1 MTWETEAKP
10 ILQRRHA
17 GHVITIRKRIEAA
30 EREQRNLAEAL
41 RATAGLL
48 TSTLRLDE
56 VLERILENIERV
68 VNHKIANIML
78 VENGVARIVRCRGYP
93 SAEIEKTMLAIR
105 FPIAEVVNFRR
116 MSETGRALAVPD
128 TGQSPDW
135 IETPAAGWQR
145 SYAGAPIRVKGQ
157 TIGFLNLD
165 SDIPGCFS
173 QDHADRLQAFAD
185 QAAIAIENARLFEE
199 TRQRGER
206 LALIN
211 DISATINQPVELG
224 DVWQTAVD
232 TLASALGIHQ
242 TSLALFDESRQRLT
256 VVAERPAPGNGSG
269 LGLEIPLDGN
279 GSMDQILAKKSWFA
293 SQDAQND
300 PLLEP
305 AHAIL
310 TRRSVRSILLVP
322 LLVGDEVIGTLGCD
336 SIEAQ
341 REFNAGEISLAVTIA
356 NLVAIKIE
364 QARLLEVERR
374 TRQEAERQAEEL
386 RLQARRM
393 ELLNEITLCSLSRS
407 LSRSL
412 SQPNLPEMLDAIAN
426 RLCCLVQADGAYISL
441 WDGSAGAPVP
451 AAGCGMKKNEFL
463 SLQFRPGDC
472 SLTGEALRLGRSIV
486 FEDVS
491 SCAHAA
497 QHAAASILGRS
508 ILAVPLIADGKKL
521 GAALINFKELHPFTP
536 DEMALCEQAAG
547 QIALA
552 IAKVKLFE
560 ETQRL
565 AITDELTGIYNR
577 RGLYELGRREVERAL
592 RFHRPLSAIMLDIDH
607 FKRFNDVYGHAIG
620 DQVLHNLAQR
630 IQNTVRD
637 IDIVGR
643 YGGEEFVVLLPE
655 NELSTAGLVA
665 ERLHSRI
672 VEQPIP
678 TRAGALSITVSI
690 GVASAALG
698 VRDLDTLIKHA
709 DVALYRAKE
718 TGRNRV
724 SVG

>member
-1 MTWETEAKP
+1 MTWEPEANP
-10 ILQRRHA
+10 LLQRWQA
-17 GHVITIRKRIEAA
+17 EQEITGRKRIEAA

-93 SAEIEKTMLAIR
+93 SGEIEKTMMAIR
-105 FPIAEVVNFRR
+105 FPIAEVANFRR

-135 IETPAAGWQR
+135 IETPAAGWQH

-211 DISATINQPVELG
+211 EISATINQPVELG
-224 DVWQTAVD
+224 DVWQAAVD

-242 TSLALFDESRQRLT
+242 TSLALFDENRRRLT
-256 VVAERPAPGNGSG
+256 VVAEHPAPGNGSG

-279 GSMDQILAKKSWFA
+279 SSMEHILAKKSWFA
-293 SQDAQND
+293 SQDAQHD
-300 PLLEP
+300 PLLMP

-322 LLVGDEVIGTLGCD
+322 LLVRDEVIGTLGCD
-336 SIEAQ
+336 SIAAEH
-341 REFNAGEISLAVTIA
+341 EFNPGEISLAVTIA

-374 TRQEAERQAEEL
+374 TRHEAERQAEEL

-393 ELLNEITLCSLSRS
+393 ELLNEITLCSLS
-407 LSRSL
+407 
-412 SQPNLPEMLDAIAN
+412 QPNLPEMLDAMAN
-426 RLCCLVQADGAYISL
+426 RLCCLAQADGAYISL
-441 WDGSAGAPVP
+441 WDGSAATPVP
-451 AAGCGMKKNEFL
+451 AAGCGDMKNEFL
-463 SLQFRPGDC
+463 SLQILPGDFT
-472 SLTGEALRLGRSIV
+472 LTEEVLRLGRSIV
-486 FEDVS
+486 FEDIS
-491 SCAHAA
+491 SCAPAI
-497 QHAAASILGRS
+497 QCAAASILGRS
-508 ILAVPLIADGKKL
+508 ILVVPLIADGKKL
-521 GAALINFKELHPFTP
+521 GAAMFNFVELHPFTP
-536 DEMALCEQAAG
+536 DEMTLCEQAAG
-547 QIALA
+547 LVALA
-552 IAKVKLFE
+552 VAKVRLFE

-565 AITDELTGIYNR
+565 AITDELTGVYNR

-592 RFHRPLSAIMLDIDH
+592 RFYRPLSVIMLDIDH
-607 FKRFNDVYGHAIG
+607 FKQFNDAYGHDIG
-620 DQVLHNLAQR
+620 DQVLHNLAER
-630 IQNTVRD
+630 IQNTVRA
-637 IDIVGR
+637 IDIIGR

-655 NELSTAGLVA
+655 NELFSASLVA
-665 ERLHSRI
+665 ERLHSKI
-672 VEQPIP
+672 VEQPIL
-678 TRAGALSITVSI
+678 TQAGALSITVSI
-690 GVASAALG
+690 GVASASQG
-698 VRDLDTLIKHA
+698 VRDLDALIKHA

-718 TGRNRV
+718 SGRNRV